1 MHPAT
6 APYILRSIYKDEHIA
21 DTHLARPLTDLV
33 TTAFGAHFTNRYD
46 RVLCQLA
53 KGAYVLFALVR
64 GQTLGEEF
72 CDLLPVTGSRP
83 PQVLGIRRKVLLAVL
98 LALEPLLLFRF
109 AVKVF
114 PSVQPHDVISNISK
128 CVMMLLF
135 IFETYGTLTHR
146 LLGVRYLSLIPSR
159 TLKNDDGAPRKYLV
173 LGIVMLLELIIR
185 LWRFLEERRLAQRQD
200 AQNRIGKNAGD
211 GIDNSMDDDD
221 DSDAEENGRAALGK
235 CMLCLSNRKQPTAT
249 LCGHIFCWKCL
260 SEWIKSNSQG
270 AICPFCRR
278 RITVQSSVPLYF
290 YVAKEAPTVGGGVQ
304 DDASA

>member
-6 APYILRSIYKDEHIA
+6 APYILRSLYKDEHIA

-33 TTAFGAHFTNRYD
+33 TTAFGAHFTNQYD

-53 KGAYVLFALVR
+53 KAAYILFSLVR

-83 PQVLGIRRKVLLAVL
+83 PQVLGIRRKILLAIL

-114 PSVQPHDVISNISK
+114 PSVPPHDVISNVNK

-135 IFETYGTLTHR
+135 IFETYPTIAHR
-146 LLGVRYLSLIPSR
+146 FLGVRYLSLIPSR
-159 TLKNDDGAPRKYLV
+159 TLKEDEGAPRKYFV

-185 LWRFLEERRLAQRQD
+185 LWRFFEEQRSVQRQN
-200 AQNRIGKNAGD
+200 AQNRTTEKLEEET
-211 GIDNSMDDDD
+211 DNSMDGG
-221 DSDAEENGRAALGK
+221 DSDTGENGRAVLGK

-260 SEWIKSNSQG
+260 SEWIKSNSHG

-290 YVAKEAPTVGGGVQ
+290 YVAKEGPTVGGER
-304 DDASA
+304 DTSA